1 MFWELVGVEFGKEVF
16 AQDFFVGFFVL
27 EEAGAEGLFKE
38 ACGSVLEGV
47 IPGDESAKARR
58 GAKDEIMRFDDS
70 DWMFRYLKKTE
81 GGLFS
86 YWW

>member
-1 MFWELVGVEFGKEVF
+1 MALLRE
-16 AQDFFVGFFVL
+16 GFSAGIAEDVL

-70 DWMFRYLKKTE
+70 D
-81 GGLFS
+81 
-86 YWW
+86 